1 MYTSSSQS
9 IQFTH
14 SLTILSPQR
23 GILLRVNPSSIDQ
36 SIEPVSF
43 LPSVGAPPP
52 KHSRPVYT
60 PVWIISF
67 SPSVGAPPPKTQ
79 STSLYSSLDHLV
91 LTFSWSPSS
100 TSQFIPFSVSTPPP
114 LTLATIIPVPHLLD
128 KNPSNCSQQH
138 HGDCF
143 HFILF
148 VFHLYFWYHTFL
160 ATTLTL
166 TFLKHTYRDYVAFDK
181 TT

>member
-23 GILLRVNPSSIDQ
+23 GILLRVNPSSNDQ

-52 KHSRPVYT
+52 K
-60 PVWIISF
+60 
-67 SPSVGAPPPKTQ
+67 TQ
-79 STSLYSSLDHLV
+79 STSLHSSLDHLV

-100 TSQFIPFSVSTPPP
+100 TSQLIPFSVSTPPP
-114 LTLATIIPVPHLLD
+114 LTLATIYLSLICWIKILPIAANNTMVTAFISSYLFFIYTF
-128 KNPSNCSQQH
+128 
-138 HGDCF
+138 GII
-143 HFILF
+143 HF
-148 VFHLYFWYHTFL
+148 
-160 ATTLTL
+160 
-166 TFLKHTYRDYVAFDK
+166 
-181 TT
+181 

>member
-36 SIEPVSF
+36 SNEPV
-43 LPSVGAPPP
+43 
-52 KHSRPVYT
+52 
-60 PVWIISF
+60 SF

-100 TSQFIPFSVSTPPP
+100 TSQLIPFSVSTPPP

>member
-1 MYTSSSQS
+1 MFCGSKHDVCTPVHHNQYSLHILLPSCLHREGFFYGSTHLPLTSR
-9 IQFTH
+9 
-14 SLTILSPQR
+14 LSPSHSYLQ
-23 GILLRVNPSSIDQ
+23 L
-36 SIEPVSF
+36 EP
-43 LPSVGAPPP
+43 LPQ
-52 KHSRPVYT
+52 
-60 PVWIISF
+60 
-67 SPSVGAPPPKTQ
+67 KTQ

-166 TFLKHTYRDYVAFDK
+166 TFLKHTYIRDYVAFDK

>member
-52 KHSRPVYT
+52 K
-60 PVWIISF
+60 
-67 SPSVGAPPPKTQ
+67 TQ
-79 STSLYSSLDHLV
+79 STSLYSSLV

-114 LTLATIIPVPHLLD
+114 LTLATIIPVRHLLD

-166 TFLKHTYRDYVAFDK
+166 TFLI
-181 TT
+181 